1 MTINSF
7 VLSCSRA
14 LVLSCSLVLG
24 FFAGPANALVIDF
37 EDAYAKLGSTNLS
50 DESNSLENIVK
61 LRNFYKAKGLTL
73 FGEGKLKSSRGT
85 KGPAVLSTSY
95 DQNID
100 LRFNSVIKNLSLD
113 IGFIREFIFFGR
125 TLSNNPVRI
134 ETWRNGTLLSDK
146 VVNFTNTSA
155 KEIWR
160 TLSWTNVTR
169 VRLNNDCRNIQQQLC
184 PGDFKIDNLRINEVP
199 EPAGLALIGLAL
211 AALGFSRRQPA
222 ARWGRAG

>member
-1 MTINSF
+1 M
-7 VLSCSRA
+7 
-14 LVLSCSLVLG
+14 LSCSLVLG

-37 EDAYAKLGSTNLS
+37 EDAYAKLGSTSLS
-50 DESNSLENIVK
+50 DESNK
-61 LRNFYKAKGLTL
+61 LGNFYKAKGLTL
-73 FGEGKLKSSRGT
+73 FGDGKLESSRGT

-95 DQNID
+95 DQDID

-113 IGFIREFIFFGR
+113 IGFLGESVFFGL

-134 ETWRNGTLLSDK
+134 QTWRNGTLLSNK
-146 VVNFTNTSA
+146 VVDFTSASA

-169 VRLNNDCRNIQQQLC
+169 VRLYNNCINLQQQLC
-184 PGDFKIDNLRINEVP
+184 IGEFRIDNLRINEVP

-211 AALGFSRRQPA
+211 AMLGFSRRQPA
-222 ARWGRAG
+222 PARAG